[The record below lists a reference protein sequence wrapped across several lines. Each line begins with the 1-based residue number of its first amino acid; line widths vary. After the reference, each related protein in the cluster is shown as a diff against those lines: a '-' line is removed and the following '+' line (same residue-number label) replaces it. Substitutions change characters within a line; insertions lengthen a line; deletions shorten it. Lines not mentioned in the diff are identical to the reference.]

1 MGGAAQGFPQ
11 SGVKASP
18 ALRHRLP
25 LGQVGK
31 LAVRLG
37 TIFRLSVPV
46 RIARLARTDCRG
58 TCRSRGRC
66 SPPMSQQ
73 GGISNISTHLIPW
86 LQKQIWNEIAE
97 LDTCCEFRLKFLQ
110 FQIFAVTSTVMIFA
124 KTPPKT
130 LYMTRS
136 QMLWKTMCNMPAKFL
151 RLIQCTKFCSKIVH
165 LSPYTHSFQNMY
177 DMISTKFDHLAKK
190 IDKQSWKWPF
200 GGNVNRP
207 CFALGGAWGQ
217 IVDTRSNFWVQP
229 NTANYAKYGIWGA
242 FWGISNMVKWGVP

>member
-1 MGGAAQGFPQ
+1 MTDPLLRVSESFALELETLGVRRKAKRGKKRCCRPHKRVTPRIRATSLLFFFSLDGHIIDGGAAQGLPQ

-86 LQKQIWNEIAE
+86 LQKQI
-97 LDTCCEFRLKFLQ
+97 
-110 FQIFAVTSTVMIFA
+110 
-124 KTPPKT
+124 
-130 LYMTRS
+130 
-136 QMLWKTMCNMPAKFL
+136 
-151 RLIQCTKFCSKIVH
+151 
-165 LSPYTHSFQNMY
+165 
-177 DMISTKFDHLAKK
+177 
-190 IDKQSWKWPF
+190 
-200 GGNVNRP
+200 
-207 CFALGGAWGQ
+207 
-217 IVDTRSNFWVQP
+217 
-229 NTANYAKYGIWGA
+229 
-242 FWGISNMVKWGVP
+242 